1 MQYNKLLIPFLL
13 LIFWLTTANAQRA
26 EVGINAGGAGYM
38 GDLNQNNPLKISG
51 ISAGAFARINFDPYW
66 GLGLHY
72 TYGNVKA
79 DDAKSNNLDFK
90 QRNLSFYSA
99 IHEFSIQGNLNF
111 FDIYSP
117 ISKKRFTPYIYAGIG
132 GFLFEPRRK
141 AVGGGSDPILRLWQT
156 EGPEE
161 AYRNYAI
168 VVPYG
173 AGAKYKL
180 SENLTAFS
188 QIGYRTTFTDYLDD
202 VSGVYP
208 ALNAWGDPATN
219 EALLSQSLSDPSV
232 LLPPNIK
239 KFNPGDQRGDFRKR
253 DTYMFVSIGISYTF
267 VSQKCFTF

>member
-1 MQYNKLLIPFLL
+1 LIPVTIKMQYNKLFIPFLL
-13 LIFWLTTANAQRA
+13 LIFWLTSANAQRA

-72 TYGNVKA
+72 TYGSVQA
-79 DDAKSNNLDFK
+79 DDAKSSNTHFN
-90 QRNLSFYSA
+90 QRNLNFKSNLNE
-99 IHEFSIQGNLNF
+99 ISILGNLNF

-117 ISKKRFTPYIYAGIG
+117 ISKKRFTPYIYAG
-132 GFLFEPRRK
+132 
-141 AVGGGSDPILRLWQT
+141 VGGVIFNPKGYYLGEWQIPLRT
-156 EGPEE
+156 SNSENRSKI
-161 AYRNYAI
+161 YRNYAI
-168 VVPYG
+168 VIPYG

-180 SENLTAFS
+180 TDNLTAFS
-188 QIGYRTTFTDYLDD
+188 QIGYSTTFTDYLDD

-208 ALNAWGDPATN
+208 STQYWGGVDVSDRSGEQNGGTN
-219 EALLSQSLSDPSV
+219 LF
-232 LLPPNIK
+232 K
-239 KFNPGDQRGDFRKR
+239 PGDQRGDFRKR